1 MNSGI
6 GCGPG
11 SDPTL
16 LWLWYRLAAA
26 ALIQCLAWELLYAIG
41 AAQKTKK
48 KKKKAGYIL
57 NILSQLMQTI
67 SS

>member
-48 KKKKAGYIL
+48 KKKKNKGKFKKF
-57 NILSQLMQTI
+57 
-67 SS
+67 